1 MADQW
6 RVRRDVLIC
15 VHMNHNHETAAANE
29 RATVT
34 FHTTPE
40 TKARLDRL
48 ANLTHRSKSY
58 LTNEAVERYL
68 TEEEVFVAAVE
79 EGMAEADAGM
89 VIPHAEATTYLR
101 SVAVGAPTK
110 VPKPR
115 RA

>member
-1 MADQW
+1 MHQ
-6 RVRRDVLIC
+6 
-15 VHMNHNHETAAANE
+15 NTEAAAMSE

-48 ANLTHRSKSY
+48 ASLTRRSKSY

-68 TEEEVFVAAVE
+68 AEEEAFVAAVE
-79 EGMAEADAGM
+79 EGIAEADADT
-89 VIPHAEATTYLR
+89 VIPHAEATAYLR
-101 SVAVGAPTK
+101 RVATGAAPSAPT
-110 VPKPR
+110 PR